1 MLELRIGAR
10 RNGVLLVF
18 GETAMFYYLVHR
30 LVLEIPATWFGL
42 RGTGD
47 ITTTYLVSAVLVVLL
62 YPACLW
68 YRDFKAAHRESIL
81 KYF

>member
-1 MLELRIGAR
+1 MR
-10 RNGVLLVF
+10 RNGVFLVF
-18 GETAMFYYLVHR
+18 GETAMFFYLVHR

-42 RGTGD
+42 RGAGD
-47 ITTTYLVSAVLVVLL
+47 LRTTYVVAAVLLVAL

-68 YRDFKAAHRESIL
+68 YRRFKAAHPDSIL